1 VRCDSGSWAGRRP
14 RLGGHVTGR
23 GPRGRCLPPE
33 GVDVAYPLIKRLQRA
48 IAVISNDPAFVKTLA
63 DAGVEP
69 KRVTGAQM
77 AAAIQRELKVTK
89 RLVKAKNI
97 TLD

>member
-1 VRCDSGSWAGRRP
+1 
-14 RLGGHVTGR
+14 
-23 GPRGRCLPPE
+23 
-33 GVDVAYPLIKRLQRA
+33 
-48 IAVISNDPAFVKTLA
+48 
-63 DAGVEP
+63 VEP

-77 AAAIQRELKVTK
+77 AAAIQRELEVTK